1 MILIIVKIPRRV
13 IVACSGGIDSMC
25 IVDFLLKG
33 KRKVQIAYFN
43 HDTQHSHQAEKFI
56 KQYCA
61 KNNLILTIGRVKGVR
76 GKRSMEEFWRDE
88 RYKFLENFRNDFI
101 ITAHHLD
108 DVVETWLMSSMHGN
122 PKLIPYERNKKI
134 YRPFLMTSKKDLQNY
149 ADRHNVPY
157 IQDLSNKNLKYM
169 RNYTRHIVM
178 PHVLVINPGIRKT
191 IRKKMIEIY
200 KNM

>member
-1 MILIIVKIPRRV
+1 MIRIIGKIPHRV

-25 IVDFLLKG
+25 VVDFLLKG

-43 HDTQHSHQAEKFI
+43 HDTQHSHQAEKFL

-61 KNNLILTIGRVKGVR
+61 KNKLILTVGRVQGSR
-76 GKRSMEEFWRDE
+76 GKRSMEEFWSDE
-88 RYKFLENFRNDFI
+88 RYKFLENFRHDFI

-134 YRPFLMTSKKDLQNY
+134 YRPFLMTLKRDFENY
-149 ADRHNVPY
+149 ANKHSVPY
-157 IQDLSNKNLKYM
+157 VEDLSNKKLKYM
-169 RNYTRHIVM
+169 RNYTRHVIM
-178 PHVLVINPGIRKT
+178 PHALVINPGIRKT

-200 KNM
+200 KDM